1 MNSSFYRFILDV
13 QQAQS
18 QVSIPV
24 SLNDTAITLYM
35 SLTDGGKP
43 YVINTGCLAKLSI
56 TRPSRS
62 KLHEFCMIEG
72 NASVVYPFSQNP
84 NTASEQG
91 IHECELTL
99 YGRNGEQITT
109 SRFSIIVN
117 ERVVNMDDNNGIT
130 DEDVGI
136 IDSIVHWEQER
147 KVAEEGRVGAENDRV
162 AAENIRATAEEG
174 RVSAENARVLAEEN
188 RVAGYKRIE
197 NDTIASISKI
207 LREQETIMDIQD
219 ELIEEGERQE
229 MLSAVIA
236 LQESYIGGNN

>member
-1 MNSSFYRFILDV
+1 MNSAFFRFILDV

-43 YVINTGCLAKLSI
+43 YIINTGCLAKLSI
-56 TRPSRS
+56 TRPSGS

-72 NASVVYPFSQNP
+72 NASAVYPFSQNRS
-84 NTASEQG
+84 TASEQG

-130 DEDVGI
+130 NEDVGI
-136 IDSIVHWEQER
+136 IDSIVHCELER
-147 KVAEEGRVGAENDRV
+147 KAVEEGRVGAENDRV

-219 ELIEEGERQE
+219 ELIAEGERQE